1 MSQGQWPALNEIYF
15 NRFGN
20 TVGPRREM
28 HHPIAV
34 GRRMLNCIG
43 IVGLPV
49 FHGTKPSHVGH
60 VKIVPARM
68 QPVNA
73 TAEG

>member
-1 MSQGQWPALNEIYF
+1 MPRARRDLL
-15 NRFGN
+15 NRFSN
-20 TVGPRREM
+20 TVGFRREM
-28 HHPIAV
+28 QYPIAV

-43 IVGLPV
+43 IVGLTV

-68 QPVNA
+68 QSVNA
-73 TAEG
+73 TAQG